1 MNPQQVNE
9 LLRNALISAG
19 SVGATLLVTKGIL
32 TQEQATALVPDLV
45 TAVLTIGTGLVAYW
59 GHKSQGASAL
69 TAAVNSDSV
78 PGVKVVP
85 LSSPSPAVTVTDA
98 GAIKPASPVTGP

>member
-1 MNPQQVNE
+1 MNPQQINE
-9 LLRNALISAG
+9 LLRNILIAAG
-19 SVGATLLVTKGIL
+19 SSGATLLVTKGIL

-45 TAVLTIGTGLVAYW
+45 TAVITLGTGLIAYW
-59 GHKSQGASAL
+59 GHKSQSAPAL

-85 LSSPSPAVTVTDA
+85 LSSPGPAVTVTDT
-98 GAIKPASPVTGP
+98 GTIKPVVPGSV